1 MPFENKSIQSCL
13 LPDYS
18 KDAMTSLKEEKYKP
32 RTQQGFQIAEYAE
45 KIRSSSEPPG
55 FIFICLAAAA
65 HPELV
70 HGKTLV
76 LTHASGESFV
86 ASDPE
91 KGTLSPVNTETF
103 TKGDHPPAEIR
114 IDDDRYLAR
123 VNNTF
128 IAVEGEAA
136 FYKAVLS
143 AVKQCNGETVTDDEV
158 KNFRFELADII
169 EKEADELWQRWRNW
183 YEGYDSHHVEAE
195 KEVWYDA
202 QETSEKAVSLTED
215 CKRCLKQLLSHY
227 GEVKESELFLSGL
240 AKVLPTLPLEIVMMA
255 QHLYSAVKER
265 KNLDLAILSSLT
277 LASSW
282 LIKGN
287 ILASTANF
295 IRHSI
300 REYLDDGQMAEGSNA
315 AAYDQ
320 FFTALALL
328 AIAGRH
334 YWRNNNPL
342 PQRSLLQ
349 LPIYLERILQ
359 RASLYWNQLGRM
371 SLNAPSE
378 CKMRIDDGTLY
389 ECVSDPTYK
398 LRHNRDLWTC
408 ENVPRT
414 TVTTECPT
422 QLAVEEVRQTETEGF
437 LHVVRRPAAAA
448 SAEAQGEEPIEIP
461 PAASHGRK
469 QTYIEMTPLM
479 APVAVTV
486 GAQLPAVINKNRW
499 VPGAGSIIGAVS
511 VVGAATGLGWGLY
524 KYFTAGSKS
533 VAQPDSADRRNH
545 GLYYGS
551 TLPVA
556 LSQTLTRPQPH
567 AIVQQ
572 MLKQGM
578 RSQAVQRSIVDPLT
592 DKINDSLQGFGLTGE
607 EKKQRRQQA
616 LSLAMSVLR
625 PTLTMEECHDLYQG
639 SGEKPLDDR
648 FTASEGYLFVT
659 INGKSLRLWT
669 LEDDTP
675 FVIDGGKMRFIR
687 FNQNAKIWEHVDES
701 FNTGYSAANRENREQ
716 YRTAISPLSHITID
730 NVRDRATVKTAAG
743 KNITGVFI
751 AGDFIPSWGSIEDE
765 VIYTDTKAQP
775 RVLVKSDYGWEF
787 ERASSPMDDY
797 VKIMLE
803 SQGRYIINPAK
814 QHIGA
819 TDTDGVS
826 MSRDAEFYVKN
837 NYFYYPI
844 VSLSTNSY
852 SLWHDVKTTIEYKKG
867 LFKLTNNM
875 EVLRSL
881 QNKVEKAPLGT
892 FRIETEALNYITE
905 NAERTDFSSGFMV
918 ANGLYKDPR
927 SFEVVAFLV
936 NNARFKVKYFGD
948 NRIHLE
954 RRDKTQTSPLILQ
967 LEGDTWIRVRSE
979 DRQPRYKY
987 NSVYSY
993 YTMKPED
1000 TRPSYTYVKTE
1011 ERLDRLLQNHI
1022 DENKTSDL
1030 DPLTDNL
1037 SKKDKF
1043 TLPVLWE
1050 NKKDNSTWFLYK
1062 GRFFPATFI
1071 DATDPTNPG
1080 GMHSL
1085 RILSHGDLLNS
1096 AKALTTIVLEN
1107 KGNHVEIKT
1116 QQTALSERFNIS
1128 EREASLLIENRPWR
1142 AFSGIDAVED
1152 AVSEARATT
1161 GRINVALPAEVVA
1174 RKRRPPDTSR
1184 QRQLAIAKLYPPRI
1198 TRKQLEFF
1206 KLTADKSTLNEGEQ
1220 NVQKTAVNVIR
1231 FVKEDIFNFL
1241 EDSLHHNHQYWASIR
1256 DHLNKALNINSHEYL
1271 SDFIDTW
1278 RQCLNKGDENLKR
1291 HSVYLIHGRSIN
1303 LTDEEKASGDMVY
1316 MSSYDHKIYINMDKA
1331 GDEKDA
1337 QIRLITELMQIMIQ
1351 ATGITR
1357 DTVDIRKA
1365 NGTYIPFNNALE
1377 EICEHLRENKIPAE
1391 QLKNLQQVSKTYL
1404 QTIPAY
1410 SANVDTLLAAEKL
1423 AYIIKNDATFR
1434 AWIIRYSAPW
1444 ITQLSL
1450 DTFYILASKRD
1461 NSKLAD
1467 AWRKGYG
1474 LLRGELAITPL
1485 PSSSSS
1491 EAANPP
1497 QSINSTTTPEP
1508 EVNNGVHKK
1517 AVKLIRDDLPE
1528 SEPDLEHE
1536 RRRGESYIPGAHDDV
1551 FLPDE
1556 DSDFRGYESKVFV
1569 PGYGNV
1575 TSIVISGLECLGEKD
1590 LTFSEELRNIGKSL
1604 QKPFTENALAWQEI
1618 YHLDI
1623 KNKDCPSPEEAKW
1636 LADRADV
1643 LDTIFTTLMMIP
1655 QMWPV
1660 FVLQTIVGP
1669 FLQQLAN
1676 DLEGREV
1683 TLSERFSLYLNAILQ
1698 AMTFARISA
1707 PTLKGSQRLRALP
1720 APYIK
1725 GRVPEIPAKTPPEI
1739 STETPEQIFAKRF
1752 KSYKNGKQIIEVD
1765 GVEYPLLITEDEQN
1779 LMISD
1784 AKGRYRFVRFNQW
1797 NEKWEMT
1804 ERTIDDTYST
1814 INQEKYRILL
1824 TELSNDATIQLGEH
1838 DIFTIKIPRKPDI
1851 TGVFIDIEFIP
1862 ARLQFMG
1869 DDIFAYTTAESVPYQ
1884 EQRILIRNQY
1894 GWEFEAKSAN
1904 MDRNLAILLDKNN
1917 ITPTDLANDAIGPM
1931 KDSNGISF
1939 DSDGRTYIKH
1949 NNKYYKTERIDNN
1962 RYRLTGYDN
1971 SAVRYQKGYFKLE
1984 QADDVIFTF
1993 KNTRVNDGTFLIE
2006 SAALDHLNQVA
2017 SKAGMDLPHS
2027 LGKGVYE
2034 DNSHL
2039 HTGLLIDNIPFVV
2052 TKFSNNELHIQ
2063 YKAELEKTNDIK
2075 LWSSNKVWYLSREKA
2090 EETPI
2095 EYVQC
2100 RPSRSPGLGTFCLR
2114 TDVRPEKNLHRL
2126 LKRVSGDVPAPA
2138 DLEVTRKFT
2147 IPYLYQSKSTQEY
2160 YFRYN
2165 KKYFYAEIMDEDHI
2179 NNPTGYPCVKVKSG
2193 SDFYS
2198 SKPTITTIVSVHDEN
2213 PIKLVDMPTFIS
2225 NRLGGS
2231 IDEAVEHIRNVPY
2244 IGMQDIDTLQ
2254 ELTTDTRLSG
2264 KLYVEMPEEAGIPRE
2279 PIQPLSE
2286 ADLQGAAKKALFS
2299 EDVLKNADYTITFYD
2314 LTPPPKTSDPYV
2326 SEGLI
2331 TVNNIINHL
2340 EQRMLPSV
2348 LDSLRPDDFNNPL
2361 VEDYLKEVLDNH
2373 SPVFIS
2379 DVDASLYQRVDS
2391 ILKGLRKRKI
2401 KLVSVTSKSQNKH
2414 IQYTRTTD
2422 RVTYAHPN
2430 NADSLFV
2437 NIDML
2442 DIGDNAKYTTPHDLN
2457 AAIIKELAKSTIMSS
2472 PIIDIPKENG
2482 IYINIRDAYHH
2493 LQDTIESGKLP
2504 DEYAKNI
2511 DKAVSRY
2518 IRKSPTYAAHT
2529 DLFADIAKN
2538 GKKFR
2543 YMFENDPAFR
2553 FQCIANSDDFMPLL
2567 IEDLYYWG
2575 EANTQDSMRLH
2586 SWLKKYGIQRGMM
2599 VTKPQIDTRT
2609 DATVSSIMEVHA
2621 LDKFTPAK
2629 SDVIYTVEGKN
2640 NLYLTEDDKVL
2651 FYYDHEYYEFNF
2663 IGRSGRVA
2671 ILGSEQDLRQV
2682 YHYDPDSGEIT
2693 PVLDGVGYYNTIEYN
2708 RDLDLYQLNTPGTE
2722 VSEVYKYDTVT
2733 NKLVPTGAQRIIPM
2747 PGQVTR
2753 IEFPD
2758 FNIYHL
2764 PTAAPELYLQGYGQ
2778 MLNSFYTVPAN
2789 MKVSFYA
2796 AKGRNLN
2803 LYRNSMEHLLE
2814 GRLPKREVTYGRE
2827 SIDDYNIWS
2836 FNSMS
2841 QSYYHL
2847 ASKYNKNVIQ
2857 ITSDSTTSERLLQG
2871 VSNIYPDKRV
2881 ELHLFMGR
2889 ASGEV
2894 HRPAVWLE
2902 SDAAESIPST
2912 SQQHITGKTI
2922 PPGSITQFVPL
2933 PTNINYL
2940 SRASLDII
2948 EKQIFDGKYEKSPY
2962 DIFRGLDTTSE
2973 QGKKAPPYIVETR
2986 QQLTSALTDTISTLE
3001 QGFMKLHDPDYENAI
3016 DQYLTHAVD
3025 NTDKNIVDQ
3034 VRVRLQE
3041 VSTRVHGLIKE
3052 SQAKNYENFVIVSSK
3067 LTKDPVKPDVYKS
3080 NVNFG
3085 DDNEVAFA
3093 IQGDRSNTIY
3103 IVNDQFFNIK
3113 SAPEHERAEVARLQV
3128 DTIIHEHSHLAVSS
3142 IDAAYTLDDST
3153 IAKDPQ
3159 NIFKKIKN
3167 IVETKGIEGNDIADK
3182 FMGRLYRHLKI
3193 DPLDGPAAN
3202 QLIKDNP
3209 ALMTNIVLENADT
3222 LSWYLFDIAK
3232 LDRTGNAPR
3241 AKRAAGNETL
3251 FFSEPLLKIFVATSL
3266 TNFS

>member
-1 MPFENKSIQSCL
+1 MPFENKSIQSSL

-18 KDAMTSLKEEKYKP
+18 KEAMTSLRSEKLKP
-32 RTQQGFQIAEYAE
+32 TTQQGLQIAEFAE

-55 FIFICLAAAA
+55 FIFICLAAATR
-65 HPELV
+65 PEIV
-70 HGKTLV
+70 HGKALM
-76 LTHASGESFV
+76 LTHANGERFV

-91 KGTLSPVNTETF
+91 KGTLCPVHTEPF
-103 TKGDHPPAEIR
+103 TKGSHDVAEIQ

-123 VNNTF
+123 VNDTF
-128 IAVEGEAA
+128 IAVEGEDA
-136 FYKAVLS
+136 FYKAIIS
-143 AVKQCNGETVTDDEV
+143 AVKQCNDETVTNDEIE
-158 KNFRFELADII
+158 NLRFGLADII
-169 EKEADELWQRWRNW
+169 EQGADELWQRWRSW
-183 YEGYDSHHVEAE
+183 YEGHDSQHPEPE
-195 KEVWYDA
+195 KEIWFDA
-202 QETSEKAVSLTED
+202 PETSEKAVSLTED

-240 AKVLPTLPLEIVMMA
+240 AKILPMLPLEIVMTA

-282 LIKGN
+282 LAKGN
-287 ILASTANF
+287 ILASTAHF
-295 IRHSI
+295 IRHNISD
-300 REYLDDGQMAEGSNA
+300 YLETEGADSPAN
-315 AAYDQ
+315 DQ

-334 YWRNNNPL
+334 YWRNSNPL

-349 LPIYLERILQ
+349 IPIYLERILH

-371 SLNAPSE
+371 SLNAPAE
-378 CKMRIDDGTLY
+378 CKMSIDDATLY
-389 ECVSDPTYK
+389 QCVSDPTYK
-398 LRHNRDLWTC
+398 HRYKRDLWTC

-414 TVTTECPT
+414 ALTEECPA
-422 QLAVEEVRQTETEGF
+422 QLAPEELHQTQTEGF
-437 LHVVRRPAAAA
+437 LHVVRRPATTA

-499 VPGAGSIIGAVS
+499 MPGAGSIIGAVS
-511 VVGAATGLGWGLY
+511 VVGAASGLGWGLY
-524 KYFTAGSKS
+524 KYFTKGAKS
-533 VAQPDSADRRNH
+533 VAQPDSPDRRNH
-545 GLYYGS
+545 DIYYGS
-551 TLPVA
+551 ALPQA
-556 LSQTLTRPQPH
+556 LSQTLIRPQPH
-567 AIVQQ
+567 AIAQQ

-592 DKINDSLQGFGLTGE
+592 DEINNSLEGFGLTGE

-625 PTLTMEECHDLYQG
+625 PTLTMEECRDLYQG
-639 SGEKPLDDR
+639 SGEKPLDER
-648 FTASEGYLFVT
+648 FTASEGYLYVT
-659 INGKSLRLWT
+659 VNGQSLRLWS
-669 LEDDTP
+669 LDDDTP
-675 FVIDGGKMRFIR
+675 YVIDRGKLRFIR
-687 FNQNAKIWEHVDES
+687 FNQIGKLWEYVDEN
-701 FNTGYSAANRENREQ
+701 FNTGYAAANRENREQ
-716 YRTAISPLSHITID
+716 YRTAISPLSHISID
-730 NVRDRATVKTAAG
+730 NIRNRATVKTAAG

-751 AGDFIPSWGSIEDE
+751 AGDFIPAWGSIEDE

-775 RVLVKSDYGWEF
+775 RVLVRSDYGWEF

-797 VKIMLE
+797 VKLMFAAQE
-803 SQGRYIINPAK
+803 RYISNPAK
-814 QHIGA
+814 EHIGA
-819 TDTDGVS
+819 TDIDGVS
-826 MSRDAEFYVKN
+826 MNRDADFYVKS
-837 NYFYYPI
+837 NYLYYPT
-844 VSLSTNSY
+844 VSLAINTY
-852 SLWHDVKTTIEYKKG
+852 SLWHDIKTTIEYREG
-867 LFKLTNNM
+867 LFKLKNSTGI
-875 EVLRSL
+875 LRSL
-881 QNKVEKAPLGT
+881 QNKEEATALGT
-892 FRIETEALNYITE
+892 FRIETEALNYIME
-905 NAERTDFSSGFMV
+905 NAERTNFSSGFMV
-918 ANGLYKDPR
+918 AHGLYKDPR
-927 SFEVVAFLV
+927 SYDVVAFDV

-954 RRDKTQTSPLILQ
+954 RTDKTQSSPLILQ
-967 LEGDTWIRVRSE
+967 LEGDTWIRVRNE
-979 DRQPRYKY
+979 KQQPKYKY
-987 NSVYSY
+987 KSIYSY
-993 YTMKPED
+993 YTMQPED

-1011 ERLDRLLQNHI
+1011 ERLHRLLQKTI
-1022 DENKTSDL
+1022 DENKTS
-1030 DPLTDNL
+1030 NL
-1037 SKKDKF
+1037 EPIIDSLIKKDKF

-1050 NKKDNSTWFLYK
+1050 NKKNNSTWFLYK
-1062 GRFFPATFI
+1062 GRFFPTTFI
-1071 DATDPTNPG
+1071 DAADSGNPG
-1080 GMHSL
+1080 GLHSL
-1085 RILSHGDLLNS
+1085 QIFSQGDLLNI
-1096 AKALTTIVLEN
+1096 AKPLAAIVLEK
-1107 KGNHVEIKT
+1107 KGNYVEIKT
-1116 QQTALSERFNIS
+1116 QQTALSEMFHIS

-1142 AFSGIDAVED
+1142 GFPGIAAVEE
-1152 AVSEARATT
+1152 AVSEARVTT
-1161 GRINVALPAEVVA
+1161 GRIKATLPVEVVE
-1174 RKRRPPDTSR
+1174 RKRRPADTSR
-1184 QRQLAIAKLYPPRI
+1184 QRQLAIAKLYPPRV

-1206 KLTADKSTLNEGEQ
+1206 RLTVDKTTLNEGEQ
-1220 NVQKTAVNVIR
+1220 NVQKTAVNVIK
-1231 FVKEDIFNFL
+1231 FIKEDILNFL
-1241 EDSLHHNHQYWASIR
+1241 EDSLHHNHQHWTTIR

-1278 RQCLNKGDENLKR
+1278 RQCLKKGDENLKR
-1291 HSVYLIHGRSIN
+1291 HSIYLIHGRSAN
-1303 LTDEEKASGDMVY
+1303 LTDAEKSSGNIVY
-1316 MSSYDHKIYINMDKA
+1316 MSDYDHKIYINMDKA

-1337 QIRLITELMQIMIQ
+1337 QIRLITELMHIMIQ

-1357 DTVDIRKA
+1357 DIVNIRKT

-1377 EICEHLRENKIPAE
+1377 EICASLRENKIPPE
-1391 QLKNLQQVSKTYL
+1391 QLKKLQEVSKTYL
-1404 QTIPAY
+1404 QSIPAY
-1410 SANVDTLLAAEKL
+1410 RTSVDALLASENL
-1423 AYIIKNDATFR
+1423 AYILKNDPSFR

-1450 DTFYILASKRD
+1450 DTFYILASTRS
-1461 NSKLAD
+1461 NARLAE
-1467 AWRKGYG
+1467 AWTKSYG
-1474 LLRGELAITPL
+1474 ELRGELTTTTL
-1485 PSSSSS
+1485 TPSSTS
-1491 EAANPP
+1491 EAASPQQPP
-1497 QSINSTTTPEP
+1497 NSTITSDSAAS
-1508 EVNNGVHKK
+1508 NAVHKK
-1517 AVKLIRDDLPE
+1517 GVKLFRDDLPE
-1528 SEPDLEHE
+1528 SEPDLEQE
-1536 RRRGESYIPGAHDDV
+1536 RRRGETYIPGAHDKV
-1551 FLPDE
+1551 FLPDQ
-1556 DSDFRGYESKVFV
+1556 DADFRGQESRVVV
-1569 PGYGNV
+1569 PGYGKV

-1604 QKPFTENALAWQEI
+1604 QKPFIENSLAWQEI
-1618 YHLDI
+1618 YHLDF
-1623 KNKDCPSPEEAKW
+1623 KHKDCPSPEDANW
-1636 LADRADV
+1636 LAERADV

-1655 QMWPV
+1655 KFWPV
-1660 FVLQTIVGP
+1660 FFLQTLVGP
-1669 FLQQLAN
+1669 FLQQLAD
-1676 DLEGREV
+1676 DLEGRDV
-1683 TLSERFSLYLNAILQ
+1683 KTSERIGLYLNAILQ
-1698 AMTFARISA
+1698 AMTFARIGA
-1707 PTLKGSQRLRALP
+1707 PTLKGSQRLKALP

-1725 GRVPEIPAKTPPEI
+1725 GRVPEIPARTPSEVPA
-1739 STETPEQIFAKRF
+1739 ETPEQIFTKRF
-1752 KSYKNGKQIIEVD
+1752 KSYKSGREIIEVD
-1765 GVEYPLLITEDEQN
+1765 GIEYPLFITEDEQN
-1779 LMISD
+1779 LMVSD

-1797 NEKWEMT
+1797 NEKWEIT

-1814 INQEKYRILL
+1814 LNQEKHRILL

-1838 DIFTIKIPRKPDI
+1838 DLFTIKIPGKPDI

-1862 ARLQFMG
+1862 AQLQFMG
-1869 DDIFAYTTAESVPYQ
+1869 DDIFAYTTTESVPYQ
-1884 EQRILIRNQY
+1884 DQRILTRNQY

-1904 MDRNLAILLDKNN
+1904 MDNNLAILLSKDYVSY
-1917 ITPTDLANDAIGPM
+1917 TDIANDAIGPM
-1931 KDSNGISF
+1931 KDTNGISF
-1939 DSDGRTYIKH
+1939 DSNGRTYIKH
-1949 NNKYYKTERIDNN
+1949 NNKYYKTERLGTN

-1971 SAVRYQKGYFKLE
+1971 SAILYQNGYFKLE
-1984 QADDVIFTF
+1984 AADDVILTF
-1993 KNTRVNDGTFLIE
+1993 KNAKVKDGTFLIE
-2006 SAALDHLNQVA
+2006 SAAQDHLNKYA
-2017 SKAGMDLPHS
+2017 ATLTTELPHS

-2039 HTGLLIDNIPFVV
+2039 QTGLLIDNTQFVV

-2063 YKAELEKTNDIK
+2063 YKSEFDKPNDIK
-2075 LWSSNKVWYLSREKA
+2075 LWSSNKVWYLSRERA

-2100 RPSRSPGLGTFCLR
+2100 RPARAPGLGTFCLR
-2114 TDVRPEKNLHRL
+2114 SDVRPEKNLHRL
-2126 LKRVSGDVPAPA
+2126 LKRASGDVPAPG

-2165 KKYFYAEIMDEDHI
+2165 KKYFHAEIMDEDNS
-2179 NNPTGYPCVKVKSG
+2179 NNPTGYPCIKVKSG
-2193 SDFYS
+2193 SDFYN
-2198 SKPTITTIVSVHDEN
+2198 SKATITTIVSVHDEN

-2231 IDEAVEHIRNVPY
+2231 IDEAVEHIKNAPY
-2244 IGMQDIDTLQ
+2244 IGMQDIDSL
-2254 ELTTDTRLSG
+2254 ESLTTDTRLSG
-2264 KLYVEMPEEAGIPRE
+2264 KLFVEMPNESGIPRE
-2279 PIQPLSE
+2279 AIQPLSE
-2286 ADLQGAAKKALFS
+2286 ADLQDAAKNSLFS
-2299 EDVLKNADYTITFYD
+2299 ADVVKNGDYTITFYD
-2314 LTPPPKTSDPYV
+2314 LTPPPKTSDPYL
-2326 SEGLI
+2326 SEALMS
-2331 TVNNIINHL
+2331 VNNIINHL

-2361 VEDYLKEVLDNH
+2361 VEDYIKEVLDNN
-2373 SPVFIS
+2373 SPVFIA
-2379 DVDASLYQRVDS
+2379 DVEASLYQRADS

-2401 KLVSVTSKSQNKH
+2401 KLVSTISKSQNKRV
-2414 IQYTRTTD
+2414 QYTRTTD
-2422 RVTYAHPN
+2422 RVVFSHPN
-2430 NADSLFV
+2430 NDEYLFI

-2442 DIGDNAKYTTPHDLN
+2442 DIGDNGKYVTFHDLN
-2457 AAIIKELAKSTIMSS
+2457 AAIIKELAKSTVMAS
-2472 PIIDIPKENG
+2472 PIIDLPMENG
-2482 IYINIRDAYHH
+2482 IYINIKDAYSH

-2504 DEYAKNI
+2504 AEYAKNI
-2511 DKAVSRY
+2511 DTLVYRY
-2518 IRKSPTYAAHT
+2518 LKNSPTYASHA
-2529 DLFADIAKN
+2529 DLFTDIAKN

-2543 YMFENDPAFR
+2543 YIFENDPAFR
-2553 FQCIANSDDFMPLL
+2553 FHCIANSDDFIPLL

-2575 EANTQDSMRLH
+2575 EANTQDSVRLH
-2586 SWLKKYGIQRGMM
+2586 SWLKKYGIQRGMI
-2599 VTKPQIDTRT
+2599 VTKPKIDTST

-2621 LDKFTPAK
+2621 LDKYTPAK
-2629 SDVIYTVEGKN
+2629 GADIYTVEGKN
-2640 NLYLTEDDKVL
+2640 NLYLTEDDKIL
-2651 FYYDHEYYEFNF
+2651 FYYDHEYYELNF
-2663 IGRSGRVA
+2663 IGRSGRVV
-2671 ILGSEQDLRQV
+2671 ILGAEQDLRQV
-2682 YHYDPDSGEIT
+2682 YNYNPDSGELT
-2693 PVLDGVGYYNTIEYN
+2693 PVLDGVGFYNTIEYYSS
-2708 RDLDLYQLNTPGTE
+2708 LDLYQLNTPGTE

-2764 PTAAPELYLQGYGQ
+2764 PNASPDLYVQGYGQ
-2778 MLNSFYTVPAN
+2778 ILNSLYTVPAN
-2789 MKVSFYA
+2789 MKVTFYA

-2814 GRLPKREVTYGRE
+2814 GRLPKREISFPKE
-2827 SIDDYNIWS
+2827 SVDDYNIWS

-2871 VSNIYPDKRV
+2871 VSNIFPDKRV

-2889 ASGEV
+2889 SSGEI
-2894 HRPAVWLE
+2894 HRPTKWLE
-2902 SDAAESIPST
+2902 SDAAESNPST
-2912 SQQHITGKTI
+2912 SQQHITGSSI

-2948 EKQIFDGKYEKSPY
+2948 EKQIFDGKYEQSPY
-2962 DIFRGLDTTSE
+2962 DVFRGLDTTSE

-2986 QQLTSALTDTISTLE
+2986 QQLTSALTDTTSTLE
-3001 QGFMKLHDPDYENAI
+3001 QGFMKLHDPEYEDAI
-3016 DQYLTHAVD
+3016 DQYLSHAVD

-3034 VRVRLQE
+3034 VRTRLQE
-3041 VSTRVHGLIKE
+3041 VSSRVHGLIKE

-3067 LTKDPVKPDVYKS
+3067 LTKDPAKPDVYKS

-3159 NIFKKIKN
+3159 NIFNKIKN

-3222 LSWYLFDIAK
+3222 LSWYLLDIAK
-3232 LDRTGNAPR
+3232 LEPTGNAPR

-3251 FFSEPLLKIFVATSL
+3251 FFSEPLFKIFVATSL
-3266 TNFS
+3266 TNIS